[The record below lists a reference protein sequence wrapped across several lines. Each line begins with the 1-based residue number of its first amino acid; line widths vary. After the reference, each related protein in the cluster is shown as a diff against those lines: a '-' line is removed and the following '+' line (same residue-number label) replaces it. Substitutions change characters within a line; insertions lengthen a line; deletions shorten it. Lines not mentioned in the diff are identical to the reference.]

1 MLTNKKTRQQDLNFF
16 AKQGIEPRKIILWNN
31 QGVAE
36 FFNTQDNNGVPVIF
50 MEGLQFHIRKPEDE
64 MLVRETHWRLQ
75 RQKQFYMTPPEYF
88 PMIIAQTYQQVH
100 GKPLDWNNLRTYTE
114 KMQWI
119 KLYDNTPIKT
129 RLADKFLV
137 REWIA
142 EKIGADYLIPL
153 LGVWD
158 NFDEINFDNLPNQF
172 VLKCN
177 HGSGMNIICRDK
189 KDFDIESAREKINA
203 WLAIDYG
210 TLSVEPHY
218 NNIPKK
224 IIAEKFMTDNENFDL
239 IDYKFLCFDGEVKY
253 LYCATDR
260 TTDLRYNYF
269 DMDFSPTNFYS
280 TAHPNS
286 DNPEKI
292 TKPRNFELMKKLAA
306 ELCKDFIHV
315 RVDFYDIAGKI
326 YFGEMTF
333 LPSGGNGFFKP
344 EEANKYLGSLMK
356 LPTERR

>member
-1 MLTNKKTRQQDLNFF
+1 MLTNKKTRQQDITFF
-16 AKQGIEPRKIILWNN
+16 FKQGIEPRKIILWNN
-31 QGVAE
+31 QGVPE
-36 FFNTQDNNGVPVIF
+36 FFNAQDSNGVNVVF
-50 MEGLQFHIRKPEDE
+50 MEGLEFHIRKPEDE
-64 MLVRETHWRLQ
+64 MLVRETHLRLQ
-75 RQKQFYMTPPEYF
+75 HQKQFYMTPPEYF
-88 PMIIAQTYQQVH
+88 PMILAQSYQQMH
-100 GKPLDWNNLRTYTE
+100 GKPLDWNNLQTWTE
-114 KMQWI
+114 KMQWV

-158 NFDEINFDNLPNQF
+158 NFDEIDFDALPNQF

-177 HGSGMNIICRDK
+177 HGSGMNIIVRDK

-210 TLSVEPHY
+210 ALYIEPHY

-253 LYCATDR
+253 L
-260 TTDLRYNYF
+260 
-269 DMDFSPTNFYS
+269 
-280 TAHPNS
+280 
-286 DNPEKI
+286 
-292 TKPRNFELMKKLAA
+292 
-306 ELCKDFIHV
+306 
-315 RVDFYDIAGKI
+315 
-326 YFGEMTF
+326 
-333 LPSGGNGFFKP
+333 
-344 EEANKYLGSLMK
+344 
-356 LPTERR
+356 